1 MKVLEKSSRMKIL
14 PLLVTDS
21 TVNKS
26 NMIEFIPETIDTQL
40 QSHEIN
46 IYNHKLTTLDYLL
59 SLPNRK
65 LPFPDG
71 AKTPTRSIS
80 LTLNQRTIQRDCSF
94 VPTSLDSDL
103 ILQLTNWTPLMIAA
117 SVGCAEIV
125 SALISRG
132 ADVNAINET
141 GQTSLHYV
149 ASKNRE
155 EIVRILLANHANINA
170 ADNMGSTPLH
180 RAASKGNIKI
190 LKIFLEDYSNQL
202 DVDARDCVRN
212 TPLHLACEEERMEAA
227 KMLIEAGAS
236 IDTLNKEKKN
246 PIEMARPQFHSSLR
260 RMAEAVLYP

>member
-1 MKVLEKSSRMKIL
+1 MQGYLLPCTPQMQPSLLL
-14 PLLVTDS
+14 PLYH
-21 TVNKS
+21 TVQQLRFMS
-26 NMIEFIPETIDTQL
+26 NNNLNSGKKGTNSF
-40 QSHEIN
+40 H
-46 IYNHKLTTLDYLL
+46 HKRYLRPYATALGCLWKPKKNVVNYLL
-59 SLPNRK
+59 QQGSPV
-65 LPFPDG
+65 DE
-71 AKTPTRSIS
+71 A
-80 LTLNQRTIQRDCSF
+80 D
-94 VPTSLDSDL
+94 D
-103 ILQLTNWTPLMIAA
+103 TNWTPLMIAA

-149 ASKNRE
+149 ASKNRD

-246 PIEMARPQFHSSLR
+246 PIEMARPQFHSTLR